1 MEKLCI
7 FARAAANCLKLVDAS
22 YYSPGGRATRFVAR
36 RALLGARGGDGARR
50 HRARPLKTKELE
62 TQAFGPAITFECY
75 GAPVTVDAGNTL
87 LCVG

>member
-50 HRARPLKTKELE
+50 HVLRWRHMWRPPGLIPQRT
-62 TQAFGPAITFECY
+62 
-75 GAPVTVDAGNTL
+75 
-87 LCVG
+87 